1 MMFYDYSLATERI
14 TERVTELHREADNA
28 RVASRLVAARRWSRL
43 ASWAQRQARKA
54 SHDLG

>member
-14 TERVTELHREADNA
+14 TELHREADNA

-43 ASWAQRQARKA
+43 ASWAQRQAQRA